1 MSFYQP
7 SLSTAEQKHRSKSSR
22 MSLWGGHSHD
32 ISGYGR
38 PLTFNEIKTI
48 FRWLRSISVDFL
60 YNNGQGPP
68 LKELHNHYYENLQ
81 IILKYYD
88 KNVHSLKKKVEKL
101 MAQLD
106 DQVKKLGKDYSP
118 KRYVTVLQRQKTIM
132 GNSSSKKRMEL
143 ENQVKI
149 EQNTPYEKT
158 TELLDIVL
166 RILIAK
172 GEGKYVRACQ
182 ATRKKKEHELETKR
196 KVNAAIKGKRLS
208 K

>member
-1 MSFYQP
+1 M
-7 SLSTAEQKHRSKSSR
+7 
-22 MSLWGGHSHD
+22 
-32 ISGYGR
+32 
-38 PLTFNEIKTI
+38 
-48 FRWLRSISVDFL
+48 
-60 YNNGQGPP
+60 
-68 LKELHNHYYENLQ
+68 
-81 IILKYYD
+81 
-88 KNVHSLKKKVEKL
+88 
-101 MAQLD
+101 
-106 DQVKKLGKDYSP
+106 
-118 KRYVTVLQRQKTIM
+118 LQRQKTIM